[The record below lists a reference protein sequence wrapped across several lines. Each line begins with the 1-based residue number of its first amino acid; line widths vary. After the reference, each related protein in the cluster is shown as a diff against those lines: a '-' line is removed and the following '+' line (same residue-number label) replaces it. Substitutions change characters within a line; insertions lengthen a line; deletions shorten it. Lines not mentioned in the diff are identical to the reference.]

1 MKPSVLLVC
10 LLLATS
16 PLQAKTPSHKS
27 EPQHPHKVGVSLCGG
42 GALGF
47 AHLGAL
53 QALEENGIKPDM
65 VSGASMGSII
75 GSLYCAGY
83 SPKEILKLVEQ
94 HRLNRFS
101 NLTSIRRDSHRGFF
115 GWRTIRQ
122 LMRELIPH
130 DHFDSLKT
138 PLAVSVT
145 NISKGQVEYMSHGPK
160 LKEYVMASASL
171 PGIFEALEIDSM
183 IYVDGGILDNLP
195 VQPLKD
201 AGCDFVIGIDVMDY
215 PTDKAVASPKE
226 VVLQTV
232 LLFNGE
238 NNRSHAGDCNWY
250 IHFDTASK
258 YDIMSFEAYRE
269 IYQLGYNATL
279 EYLKHHAH
287 ELTPKH

>member
-1 MKPSVLLVC
+1 MKTQIFLAC
-10 LLLATS
+10 LLLATG
-16 PLQAKTPSHKS
+16 LMQAKTPAHKP
-27 EPQHPHKVGVSLCGG
+27 EPRHPQKIGVSLCGG

-53 QALEENGIKPDM
+53 QALEEHGIKPDM
-65 VSGASMGSII
+65 VAGASMGSLI

-83 SPKEILKLVEQ
+83 RPQEILALVEK
-94 HRLNRFS
+94 HHLDRFS
-101 NLTSIRRDSHRGFF
+101 NLTSIRRDSRRGFF

-122 LMRELIPH
+122 LMRQLIPH
-130 DHFDSLKT
+130 DHFDSLQT
-138 PLAVSVT
+138 PLAVSLT
-145 NISKGQVEYMSHGPK
+145 NLTTGQVEYAAHGPK

-171 PGIFEALEIDSM
+171 PGVFEALEIDSM
-183 IYVDGGILDNLP
+183 IYVDGGLLDNLP
-195 VQPLKD
+195 TRPLHD

-215 PTDKAVASPKE
+215 PVGKAVGSAKE

-238 NNRSHAGDCNWY
+238 NNRSHAGQCNWY

-269 IYQLGYNATL
+269 LYQLGYKATT
-279 EYLKHHAH
+279 EYLKLHAH
-287 ELTPKH
+287 ELAPKH